1 MQVLWLIPAQRS
13 KKFFDTQQR
22 LPKRQNPDTDEQRAE
37 DTLARRWDRLLAQRA
52 SLGDALLTTYERLF
66 MAADMED
73 TSVVVDTCAA
83 VEKFFD
89 TQQRLPKRQ
98 NPATDEQRA
107 NDTLARRWDR
117 LLAQRASLGDALLT
131 TYERLFMAADME
143 DTSVLVDT
151 CAAVEKFFDTQ
162 PRLPKRQNPATD
174 EQRADDTLARR
185 WDRLLAQRASL
196 GDALLTTYERLFM
209 AADKEDASVLV
220 DTCTAVE
227 KFFDTQ
233 QRLPKRQ
240 NPATDEQR
248 AEDTLARR
256 WDRLLAQ
263 RASLGDALLTTY
275 ERLFMAADIEG
286 ASVVVDTCAAVV
298 KFFDTQQRL
307 PQRQNPATNE
317 QRTEDALA
325 QRWDRLLAQRAW
337 LPNEIQ
343 ERHRDLFDSADM
355 ADTDAIFAL
364 CSSVQHFF
372 NSAGR
377 LPRRQAV
384 NDEQQHEE
392 DCLARRWHRLLER
405 HDWLQVAKSPRLEA
419 ELLQVVQCPQSEELR
434 RMLTDLLT
442 VQHRDDVLRGRV
454 SPHTCVDNLLR
465 CKTVSICRIDRIL
478 CCITFQEHFKTVW
491 RRRGAHPTASTFL
504 RGRAEDVAF
513 AWSERTRGRAGSIMA
528 SLAVTS
534 AHVGPSFERFL
545 FRLVHCMVR
554 KGALGSC
561 PHSRFP
567 PVFQR

>member
-107 NDTLARRWDR
+107 DDTLARRWDR

-286 ASVVVDTCAAVV
+286 ASVVVDTCAAVFQV
-298 KFFDTQQRL
+298 FRYTAKIAS
-307 PQRQNPATNE
+307 ATE
-317 QRTEDALA
+317 
-325 QRWDRLLAQRAW
+325 
-337 LPNEIQ
+337 P
-343 ERHRDLFDSADM
+343 S
-355 ADTDAIFAL
+355 
-364 CSSVQHFF
+364 
-372 NSAGR
+372 
-377 LPRRQAV
+377 
-384 NDEQQHEE
+384 HE
-392 DCLARRWHRLLER
+392 
-405 HDWLQVAKSPRLEA
+405 
-419 ELLQVVQCPQSEELR
+419 
-434 RMLTDLLT
+434 
-442 VQHRDDVLRGRV
+442 
-454 SPHTCVDNLLR
+454 
-465 CKTVSICRIDRIL
+465 
-478 CCITFQEHFKTVW
+478 
-491 RRRGAHPTASTFL
+491 
-504 RGRAEDVAF
+504 
-513 AWSERTRGRAGSIMA
+513 
-528 SLAVTS
+528 
-534 AHVGPSFERFL
+534 
-545 FRLVHCMVR
+545 
-554 KGALGSC
+554 
-561 PHSRFP
+561 
-567 PVFQR
+567 